1 MKSRYRLIRRGARG
15 GLFYCVDTHTRK
27 RTSLQTCDEDAA
39 QQLIEAKNNAERQ
52 PILNLHIAK
61 AYLAATDRG
70 ISSRTWAHAMQELV
84 LTKSGANRER
94 WERAIKDHAFD
105 LLRDSVVVETRA
117 ETVFAVLR
125 RGTISTNVFLRRL
138 HNFCVDMGWLPW
150 PLVPKRQWP
159 PVRFQEKRAIVWEEH
174 QKIVEREHNAER
186 KSFYELAW
194 HLGASQM
201 DLANLSADD
210 INWTERVIS
219 YARRKTGQVAFVRF
233 GDEVARI
240 LKALPNAGALF
251 PYLRTVRSA
260 DRATEFKQRCRS
272 VGIEGV
278 SLHSYR
284 YGWAERAKCAGYPE
298 RFAQEHLGHNS
309 KAVHRAYA
317 RKAQVVVPA
326 LEDYERQNKPAALP
340 APFQPVVMAG

>member
-39 QQLIEAKNNAERQ
+39 QQLVEAKNNAERQ

-70 ISSRTWAHAMQELV
+70 INSRTWAQAMQELV

-94 WERAIKDHAFD
+94 WERAIKDQAFD
-105 LLRDSVVVETRA
+105 LLRDSIVVETRA
-117 ETVFAVLR
+117 ETVLAVLR

-174 QKIVEREHNAER
+174 QKIVAREHNAER
-186 KSFYELAW
+186 KAFYELAW

-210 INWTERVIS
+210 INWTEHVIS

-233 GDEVARI
+233 WDEVARI
-240 LKALPNAGALF
+240 LNALPKAGPLF

-272 VGIEGV
+272 VGIEGI

-284 YGWAERAKCAGYPE
+284 YAWAERAKCAGYPE

-326 LEDYERQNKPAALP
+326 LEDYERQNKLAPLP
-340 APFQPVVMAG
+340 VPFHPIVMAG